1 MKINVRPSR
10 ERSRWIPERVL
21 PLPLPDIV
29 QRRVSPPSLYINK
42 GSIDDIDCR
51 VGDQII
57 DVDYIDIGL
66 KRGYLQQ
73 FIGCGYINL
82 SNPLLRKVINF
93 FNIKFLVNIEY
104 LIRELKYS

>member
-42 GSIDDIDCR
+42 GSFDDIDCR
-51 VGDQII
+51 VGDKVI

-93 FNIKFLVNIEY
+93 FNIYFASPAVMKFNV
-104 LIRELKYS
+104 

>member
-1 MKINVRPSR
+1 MKINVCRSR
-10 ERSRWIPERVL
+10 ERSRWIPERVM
-21 PLPLPDIV
+21 PIPLPDIV
-29 QRRVSPPSLYINK
+29 QRRLSPPSLKINK
-42 GSIDDIDCR
+42 GTSDDIDCR
-51 VGDQII
+51 VGDKVI

-93 FNIKFLVNIEY
+93 FSIYFF
-104 LIRELKYS
+104 S